1 MNFTKELILVCYA
14 NQTISFRKWRPLESP
29 VSIILT
35 FSTELNSCQLAFY
48 HGAFPVRA
56 FLRALN

>member
-1 MNFTKELILVCYA
+1 MNSTYELIFVCYA
-14 NQTISFRKWRPLESP
+14 NQTISFRKLRPLESLY
-29 VSIILT
+29 LT
-35 FSTELNSCQLAFY
+35 FSTELNSWQLAFY